1 MSAMRVCACRVFCL
15 RCVHV
20 VACHGTNEMHAHAHA
35 HATTLYVWM
44 KTGGATGTLAV
55 SHASIFLGLV
65 ASTRG
70 ASTQQVLFSCPS
82 ILGFS
87 PPFPY
92 FSSWPLY
99 LREFLCECVYTKM
112 KVVMDAV
119 KADCY
124 RALALL
130 LLHVSL
136 LHASWSVSA
145 SLPL

>member
-15 RCVHV
+15 GCVHV
-20 VACHGTNEMHAHAHA
+20 VACHGTNEMHARAYA
-35 HATTLYVWM
+35 HATTLYIWM

-87 PPFPY
+87 PPFLIFPHGH
-92 FSSWPLY
+92 LV
-99 LREFLCECVYTKM
+99 CEKSCVNVCTSK
-112 KVVMDAV
+112 
-119 KADCY
+119 
-124 RALALL
+124 
-130 LLHVSL
+130 
-136 LHASWSVSA
+136 
-145 SLPL
+145 

>member
-15 RCVHV
+15 GCVHV
-20 VACHGTNEMHAHAHA
+20 VACHGTNEMHARAHA
-35 HATTLYVWM
+35 RNHFVYLDENGRRDRD
-44 KTGGATGTLAV
+44 TGSVACQHLSGPGRFNSWSLDPTGSV
-55 SHASIFLGLV
+55 FLSFHSGLLP
-65 ASTRG
+65 A
-70 ASTQQVLFSCPS
+70 LPH
-82 ILGFS
+82 
-87 PPFPY
+87 
-92 FSSWPLY
+92 FSSWPPC
-99 LREFLCECVYTKM
+99 LRKILCECVYIKM